1 MEWIIFFLVVV
12 ALVIVFVFL
21 QLVAVLFLLDENKRI
36 HEELEKN
43 SPPF

>member
-12 ALVIVFVFL
+12 VLVIVFVFL

-36 HEELEKN
+36 HEQLEK
-43 SPPF
+43 SQPPF

>member
-1 MEWIIFFLVVV
+1 MEWIIFILVVV
-12 ALVIVFVFL
+12 VLVIAFVFL